1 MRFSY
6 VQIGAKDLDK
16 LTNFYEKVCD
26 FKKSNDTSWLNGQD
40 GVVYEAPGFDGDKK
54 VLFGFVKASKGENR
68 AINDRGLA
76 HICFETVDVKA
87 AVLRLKKYG
96 GSFQS
101 TLEDPEKKPCVYC
114 KDIEGNI
121 VEFHIPFPSKDS
133 SILNTLTC
141 LAGLRK
147 DKGIRKETGKSG
159 LRFIH
164 VNIITEDWRDL
175 CDNYNTMFGAED
187 TGKIKDHSGDFKE
200 AVIGVKGVH
209 VIGKHILLPGF
220 YQSYPTVEI
229 FTYSIKGKD
238 KPAELD
244 ELGLSAIGFKSDDLN
259 KDKDIIIKNGGAIV
273 KEYSDTS
280 ILMKDKQDD
289 LIFLMK

>member
-16 LTNFYEKVCD
+16 LTAFYEKVCD
-26 FKKSNDTSWLNGQD
+26 FKKVDDKSLLNGQD
-40 GVVYEAPGFDGDKK
+40 GIVMEAPGFNGDNK
-54 VLFGFVKASKGENR
+54 VYFGFVKATEGENR
-68 AINDRGLA
+68 KINDRGLA

-87 AVLRLKKYG
+87 AIQRLKKYG

-101 TLEDPEKKPCVYC
+101 TLENPEKKPCVYC

-121 VEFHIPFPSKDS
+121 VEFHIPFPSEDS

-141 LAGLRK
+141 LIGLRK
-147 DKGIRKETGKSG
+147 DKGIRKETGNTG

-175 CDNYNTMFGAED
+175 CDNYNTMFGSCD
-187 TGKIKDHSGDFKE
+187 TGKIKDHLGDFKE

-220 YQSYPTVEI
+220 YKSYPTVEI
-229 FTYSIKGKD
+229 FTYSIKGK
-238 KPAELD
+238 EEVNTLNG
-244 ELGLSAIGFKSDDLN
+244 LGLSAIGFKSNDLD
-259 KDKDIIIKNGGAIV
+259 KDKDIIENNGGKFIKA
-273 KEYSDTS
+273 YDNSY
-280 ILMKDKQDD
+280 LMEDKQGDK
-289 LIFLMK
+289 IFLFR